1 MTQVH
6 RRQVMAG
13 AAMASLGATAV
24 RARAPAADP
33 CAIVELRQYRM
44 QPGRRGD
51 LVELFERELI
61 ETQEA
66 VGITVIGQFLDLDR
80 PDRYVWL
87 RGFPDMEA
95 RARAL
100 DAFYG
105 GPIWKTHGEAANAT
119 IADSDDVLL
128 LHPVTA
134 AFRPP
139 RTRAPVGVPA
149 PAAGLVVAEIRY
161 PKPGEEAALAGLFAG
176 TVAPAMEASGARL
189 IGAFATE
196 HSANTYPRLPV
207 REGER
212 AFVVLSTFAGPL
224 AHDRYRLRLETRAWR
239 DGPAAEM
246 TALSDRREEM
256 LRLAPTPR
264 SALR

>member
-1 MTQVH
+1 MTRVD

-13 AAMASLGATAV
+13 AAVASLGAPAV
-24 RARAPAADP
+24 RAAAAAEP

-44 QPGRRGD
+44 QPGRRGALVD
-51 LVELFERELI
+51 LFDREFV

-80 PDRYVWL
+80 PDRYVWM
-87 RGFPDMEA
+87 RGFPDMDA

-105 GPIWKTHGEAANAT
+105 GPVWKAHREAANAT
-119 IADSDDVLL
+119 IVDSDDVLL
-128 LHPVTA
+128 LHPAGA

-139 RTRAPVGVPA
+139 RSRAPVGASA
-149 PAAGLVVAEIRY
+149 PAAGLLVAEIHY
-161 PKPGEEAALAGLFAG
+161 PKAGAEADFADLFAR
-176 TVAPAMEASGARL
+176 TVAPAMEAAGAGP

-196 HSANTYPRLPV
+196 HSANTFPRLPV

-212 AFVVLSTFAGPL
+212 AFVVLTGFAGPL

-246 TALSDRREEM
+246 AALTDRRAEM